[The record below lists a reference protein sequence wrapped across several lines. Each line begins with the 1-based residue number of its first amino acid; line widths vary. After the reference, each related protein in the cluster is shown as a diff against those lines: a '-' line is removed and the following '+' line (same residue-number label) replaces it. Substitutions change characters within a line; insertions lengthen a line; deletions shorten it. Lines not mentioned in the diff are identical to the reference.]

1 MAMSNK
7 IRAKRYRIRKNG
19 LKLRVSVR
27 EADILLR
34 LLNDHPHK
42 SLRDKIDK
50 QATEQL
56 RESFI
61 EYMDGLREQDELTYD
76 TIEEA

>member
-1 MAMSNK
+1 MAISN
-7 IRAKRYRIRKNG
+7 IDQQARYKVRQNG
-19 LKLRVSVR
+19 LKLKVSVR

-61 EYMDGLREQDELTYD
+61 EYMDGLREQDEITYD
-76 TIEEA
+76 IEGA

>member
-1 MAMSNK
+1 MGISNIDQQARYK
-7 IRAKRYRIRKNG
+7 IRQNG
-19 LKLRVSVR
+19 LKLKVSVR
-27 EADILLR
+27 EADTLLR
-34 LLNDHPHK
+34 LVNDHPHR

-61 EYMDGLREQDELTYD
+61 EYMDGLREQDEITYD
-76 TIEEA
+76 IEGA

>member
-1 MAMSNK
+1 
-7 IRAKRYRIRKNG
+7 

-34 LLNDHPHK
+34 LLNDQPYE
-42 SLRDKIDK
+42 SLRDKIDQ

-61 EYMDGLREQDELTYD
+61 EYMDGLNEQDELMYD
-76 TIEEA
+76 T

>member
-1 MAMSNK
+1 MAISN
-7 IRAKRYRIRKNG
+7 IDQQARYKVRQNG
-19 LKLRVSVR
+19 LKLQLTVR
-27 EADILLR
+27 EADTLLR
-34 LLNDHPHK
+34 LLNDHPHR

-61 EYMDGLREQDELTYD
+61 EYMDGLREQDEITYD
-76 TIEEA
+76 IEGA

>member
-1 MAMSNK
+1 MAISNTD
-7 IRAKRYRIRKNG
+7 RQARFRVRQNG

-34 LLNDHPHK
+34 LLNDQPYE
-42 SLRDKIDK
+42 SLRNKIDQ

-61 EYMDGLREQDELTYD
+61 EYMDGLNEQDELMYD
-76 TIEEA
+76 T

>member
-7 IRAKRYRIRKNG
+7 TRAKRYRIRKNG

-34 LLNDHPHK
+34 LLKDHPYQ
-42 SLRDKIDK
+42 SLRDKIDE
-50 QATEQL
+50 QATAQL

-61 EYMDGLREQDELTYD
+61 EYMDGLREQDEITYD
-76 TIEEA
+76 YIEET

>member
-1 MAMSNK
+1 MAISNTD
-7 IRAKRYRIRKNG
+7 RQARFRVRQNG

-42 SLRDKIDK
+42 SLRDKIDE
-50 QATEQL
+50 QATTQL
-56 RESFI
+56 RSSFI

-76 TIEEA
+76 HIEEA

>member
-1 MAMSNK
+1 MAISNTD
-7 IRAKRYRIRKNG
+7 RQARFRIRQNG

-34 LLNDHPHK
+34 LLNDQPYE
-42 SLRDKIDK
+42 SLRDKIDQ

-61 EYMDGLREQDELTYD
+61 EYMDGLNEQDELMYD
-76 TIEEA
+76 T

>member
-1 MAMSNK
+1 MGISNIDQQARYK
-7 IRAKRYRIRKNG
+7 IRQNG
-19 LKLRVSVR
+19 LKLKVSVR
-27 EADILLR
+27 EADTLLR
-34 LLNDHPHK
+34 LLNDHPHR

-61 EYMDGLREQDELTYD
+61 EYMDGLREQDEITYD
-76 TIEEA
+76 IEGA

>member
-1 MAMSNK
+1 MAISNTD
-7 IRAKRYRIRKNG
+7 RQARFRVRQNG

-34 LLNDHPHK
+34 LLNDQPYE
-42 SLRDKIDK
+42 SLRDKIDQ

-61 EYMDGLREQDELTYD
+61 EYMDGLNEQDELMYD
-76 TIEEA
+76 T

>member
-1 MAMSNK
+1 MAISNTD
-7 IRAKRYRIRKNG
+7 RQARFRVRQNG
-19 LKLRVSVR
+19 LKLRVSVQ

-34 LLNDHPHK
+34 LLDDHPNK
-42 SLRDKIDK
+42 YLRDKIDR

-76 TIEEA
+76 IEEA